1 LGLNDFS
8 DVNDTEFIEM
18 SSDSF
23 LYEFEN
29 DENITISWQQ
39 LIDK

>member
-29 DENITISWQQ
+29 DVNITISWQQ